1 VWRAE
6 WLRFWA
12 ELKFYRQMWIGNL
25 INQVLIT
32 AGFFWVVSLLSQ
44 ATLSGLLALFF
55 WQYVS
60 IPLSKI
66 STDIWEEST
75 SGAFEQMYLHAA
87 QPALVLVVRLL
98 NYLVQQTVVA
108 LPLFLGM
115 ALLFGFSL
123 TDLLSYNWGGMLL
136 TLGVSL
142 AGFVGLG
149 LAMGG
154 ILLIY
159 RNAIG
164 HANALEYL
172 LLFLSGA
179 VVPLSQLPAFIQPL
193 AWGLPL
199 SLGIET
205 IRRLENGGQWEL
217 TLMALVVQSVFM
229 RVFGLAL
236 FNHCLRRALRRG
248 FAMSR

>member
-1 VWRAE
+1 MWRAE

-12 ELKFYRQMWIGNL
+12 ELRFYRQMWISQL
-25 INQVLIT
+25 VNQLLIT
-32 AGFFWVVSLLSQ
+32 AGLFWVISLLSQ
-44 ATLSGLLALFF
+44 PTLSGLAALFF

-87 QPALVLVVRLL
+87 QPAWVLVVRLS
-98 NYLVQQTVVA
+98 NYLLQQTAVA
-108 LPLFLGM
+108 VPLFLAM

-123 TDLLSYNWGGMLL
+123 TDLAAYNWGGMLL
-136 TLGVSL
+136 TLGITL
-142 AGFVGLG
+142 AGFIGLG
-149 LAMGG
+149 LAVGG
-154 ILLIY
+154 VLLIY

-164 HANALEYL
+164 YTNALEYL
-172 LLFLSGA
+172 LLFSSGA
-179 VVPLSQLPAFIQPL
+179 VVPLNQLPAFIQPV
-193 AWGLPL
+193 AWWLPL

-205 IRRLENGGQWEL
+205 LRRLENGGPWGL
-217 TLMALVVQSVFM
+217 TLMGLAVQSVCM
-229 RVFGLAL
+229 LAL
-236 FNHCLRRALRRG
+236 GLILFNLCLRRALRRG

>member
-1 VWRAE
+1 
-6 WLRFWA
+6 
-12 ELKFYRQMWIGNL
+12 
-25 INQVLIT
+25 
-32 AGFFWVVSLLSQ
+32 
-44 ATLSGLLALFF
+44 
-55 WQYVS
+55 
-60 IPLSKI
+60 
-66 STDIWEEST
+66 
-75 SGAFEQMYLHAA
+75 
-87 QPALVLVVRLL
+87 
-98 NYLVQQTVVA
+98 
-108 LPLFLGM
+108 
-115 ALLFGFSL
+115 
-123 TDLLSYNWGGMLL
+123 
-136 TLGVSL
+136 
-142 AGFVGLG
+142 
-149 LAMGG
+149 MGG

-164 HANALEYL
+164 YANALEYL

-229 RVFGLAL
+229 LVFGLAL